1 MVETLLS
8 QQKKD
13 KDIYPTVYNVKDNAS
28 SQEFRWRKKN
38 NYIPW
43 ITLKQEKM
51 FYGRIGLCKN
61 IFIVF

>member
-28 SQEFRWRKKN
+28 SQEFR
-38 NYIPW
+38 
-43 ITLKQEKM
+43 
-51 FYGRIGLCKN
+51 
-61 IFIVF
+61 